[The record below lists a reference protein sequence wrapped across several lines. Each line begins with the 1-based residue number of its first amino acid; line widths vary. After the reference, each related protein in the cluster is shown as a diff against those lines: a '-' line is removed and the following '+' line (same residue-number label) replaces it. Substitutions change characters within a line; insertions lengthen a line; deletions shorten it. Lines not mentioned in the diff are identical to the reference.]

1 MNPCY
6 ILLLTKGIEGL
17 SKGYVPSGMSEK
29 EWKQLKVK
37 EQNSKPKNYAQS
49 GITRGF
55 RSRSLNEFLELKEKG
70 KADYNMPVFNA
81 KEKLEKGIIQEKDIP
96 YMQRKNGKPD
106 NSDIGVLNKLL
117 IFFRINN

>member
-1 MNPCY
+1 MNRYY
-6 ILLLTKGIEGL
+6 ILLLIQNIEGL
-17 SKGYVPSGMSEK
+17 QKGYIPSGLTEK
-29 EWKQLKVK
+29 QWREIKIK
-37 EQNSKPKNYAQS
+37 EQNSKPKNFAQP

-96 YMQRKNGKPD
+96 YMQRKNGSPD
-106 NSDIGVLNKLL
+106 GSDISIWN
-117 IFFRINN
+117 IISQFFRNN

>member
-1 MNPCY
+1 MNVYY
-6 ILLLTKGIEGL
+6 ILFLTQNIEGL
-17 SKGYVPSGMSEK
+17 KKGYIPSGLTEKQWSEIK
-29 EWKQLKVK
+29 IK

-55 RSRSLNEFLELKEKG
+55 RSRSLNDFLELKEKG

-106 NSDIGVLNKLL
+106 DSDISAWN
-117 IFFRINN
+117 IFLQIFRNN

>member
-1 MNPCY
+1 MNRCY
-6 ILLLTKGIEGL
+6 IILLKQNIQALN
-17 SKGYVPSGMSEK
+17 KGYIPSGLTEK
-29 EWKQLKVK
+29 QWREIKIK

-70 KADYNMPVFNA
+70 KTDYNMPVFNA

-106 NSDIGVLNKLL
+106 DSDISAWNRFLQ
-117 IFFRINN
+117 IFRNN

>member
-1 MNPCY
+1 MNPYY
-6 ILLLTKGIEGL
+6 ILLLIQNVKGL
-17 SKGYVPSGMSEK
+17 KKSYVPSGMTK
-29 EWKQLKVK
+29 NEWDQLKIK
-37 EQNSKPKNYAQS
+37 EQNSKPKNYAQP

-70 KADYNMPVFNA
+70 QADYNMPVFNA

-106 NSDIGVLNKLL
+106 NSDINIWIKFIQLFKK
-117 IFFRINN
+117 